1 MYRHLLVPLDGSSLA
16 ETALPAAAYFTQVF
30 QARVTLLHV
39 IEQRAAATVHGER
52 HLTGVAEA
60 ETYLREIAQ
69 TAFPAGTD
77 VTYHV
82 HDEAARNVSQA
93 IAAHEGELSPDFLVM
108 ATHDQS
114 YAHQALFGNMAQQ
127 VAAFGE
133 LPLLLIRADAESKQ
147 TGFACERILVPT
159 DGEAHHESGLA
170 VACKLAQQLGSA
182 MHLLSVVPTVGDLSG
197 RQALMQRFMPGTTA
211 TMLEIAEMEFR
222 NYLNEQLGRLQQYGV
237 SASAEVKRGDPATL
251 IADVAETMNASLIV
265 LGTHGR
271 AGTSA
276 FWRNSVGANVIL
288 RSKRPVLL
296 VPVKESCEK

>member
-1 MYRHLLVPLDGSSLA
+1 MYQHILTPLDGSSLA
-16 ETALPAAAYFTQVF
+16 EIALPAAAYFAQAF

-60 ETYLREIAQ
+60 ETYLRKIAQ
-69 TAFPAGTD
+69 TAFPTGTN
-77 VTYHV
+77 VTCHV
-82 HDEAARNVSQA
+82 HDEATRNVSQA
-93 IAAHEGELSPDFLVM
+93 IAEHEGELSPDFLIM

-114 YAHQALFGNMAQQ
+114 YAHQALFGNIAQQ

-133 LPLLLIRADAESKQ
+133 LPLLLVRAPIESRPSAFTCKH
-147 TGFACERILVPT
+147 ILAPT

-170 VACKLAQQLGSA
+170 VACKLAQHFDSA
-182 MHLLSVVPTVGDLSG
+182 LHLLSVVPTVGNLSG
-197 RQALMQRFMPGTTA
+197 SQALMQRFMPGTTA
-211 TMLEIAEMEFR
+211 TMLEIAEVEFR
-222 NYLNEQLGRLQQYGV
+222 NYLNEQLDRLQQYGV
-237 SASAEVKRGDPATL
+237 SASAEVKRGDPATV
-251 IADVAETMNASLIV
+251 IAETAEIMNASLIV

-271 AGTSA
+271 AGTNA

-296 VPVKESCEK
+296 IPVKESCEK